1 MRYIIFND
9 HDVNPDFEVT
19 TFFEVE
25 RLGPD
30 CPMSDLEPDMEIQT
44 LNSLLEPTWTAFS
57 DYTAWT
63 GLLCSTVFHF

>member
-1 MRYIIFND
+1 MRSIIFND

-44 LNSLLEPTWTAFS
+44 LNRIV
-57 DYTAWT
+57 
-63 GLLCSTVFHF
+63 C